1 MKQRSA
7 LSKVFSW
14 CCFFPSPCL
23 LLHRSTFPSSPSLFI
38 CRVLCCLSP
47 AVDSLSLYVVRLF
60 YFAASSCGSLTVHAS
75 QPMPP
80 CGMDAGKVGGGGNRP
95 CLTLIWHWYTGMIK
109 FAGQRCCRLQS
120 DLCLHKN
127 RLSCDGMKCLLP
139 LCFSQSWI
147 TRTLLQIICHQGR
160 VNKADLKVNIW
171 WIGSLISVIDIPC
184 FAWMQ
189 CLIHKAS

>member
-7 LSKVFSW
+7 LSKVFSR

-60 YFAASSCGSLTVHAS
+60 YFAASSCGSLAVHAS

-80 CGMDAGKVGGGGNRP
+80 CGMDAGKVGGAAIGRVSLLSDTDTREWSKSQNNGVAD
-95 CLTLIWHWYTGMIK
+95 CSQTSVCIK
-109 FAGQRCCRLQS
+109 PPS
-120 DLCLHKN
+120 HIVTDH
-127 RLSCDGMKCLLP
+127 LSSRESQQGR
-139 LCFSQSWI
+139 SQSKYMMN
-147 TRTLLQIICHQGR
+147 RQPHQC
-160 VNKADLKVNIW
+160 DW
-171 WIGSLISVIDIPC
+171 YSL
-184 FAWMQ
+184 F
-189 CLIHKAS
+189 CLNAVFNT